1 MKAIFPF
8 TFKLLAATFSKR
20 IENASVNL
28 LLNMS
33 NIFAFEYL
41 CG

>member
-8 TFKLLAATFSKR
+8 TFKLLAATCSQL

-28 LLNMS
+28 LLNMP
-33 NIFAFEYL
+33 NIFAFENL